1 MKKLLSLI
9 TICMIT
15 TLCISINSSAATFGD
30 NLTYDKV
37 SNAEIATKTNRFF
50 QEGTIHITNKQEI
63 KEYQESMGLKYDP
76 DVIEIYRHI
85 DVPNENAMIQT
96 LYFGDDYCIKNKN
109 ITRKTDKS
117 NVLRQYKRPA
127 GKVKISESVSIS
139 NTFSASGG
147 VTSKILNAQLGYNV
161 TKTNKFSISWSNTYK
176 YPVTIKIYPIYS
188 ITTGEVW
195 EKDLFFDDHVGN
207 FTAKKAIGDDIVV
220 KQRKTKK

>member
-37 SNAEIATKTNRFF
+37 SNAEIATKTNQFF

-63 KEYQESMGLKYDP
+63 KEYLESIGLKYDP

-96 LYFGDDYCIKNKN
+96 LYFGDDYCIKNKKV
-109 ITRKTDKS
+109 TRKTDKS

-139 NTFSASGG
+139 NTFSAS
-147 VTSKILNAQLGYNV
+147 VELHQ
-161 TKTNKFSISWSNTYK
+161 K
-176 YPVTIKIYPIYS
+176 Y
-188 ITTGEVW
+188 
-195 EKDLFFDDHVGN
+195 
-207 FTAKKAIGDDIVV
+207 
-220 KQRKTKK
+220 

>member
-1 MKKLLSLI
+1 
-9 TICMIT
+9 
-15 TLCISINSSAATFGD
+15 
-30 NLTYDKV
+30 
-37 SNAEIATKTNRFF
+37 
-50 QEGTIHITNKQEI
+50 
-63 KEYQESMGLKYDP
+63 MGLKYDP

-96 LYFGDDYCIKNKN
+96 LYFGDDYCIKNKK

-188 ITTGEVW
+188 ITIS
-195 EKDLFFDDHVGN
+195 LYS
-207 FTAKKAIGDDIVV
+207 
-220 KQRKTKK
+220 

>member
-1 MKKLLSLI
+1 M
-9 TICMIT
+9 
-15 TLCISINSSAATFGD
+15 
-30 NLTYDKV
+30 
-37 SNAEIATKTNRFF
+37 
-50 QEGTIHITNKQEI
+50 
-63 KEYQESMGLKYDP
+63 
-76 DVIEIYRHI
+76 
-85 DVPNENAMIQT
+85 
-96 LYFGDDYCIKNKN
+96 
-109 ITRKTDKS
+109 
-117 NVLRQYKRPA
+117 
-127 GKVKISESVSIS
+127 S

>member
-1 MKKLLSLI
+1 MKAP
-9 TICMIT
+9 
-15 TLCISINSSAATFGD
+15 NSPAANVGRLVGYEKPENPTPYMYEYAYAWADMPVNEAVVTGG
-30 NLTYDKV
+30 L
-37 SNAEIATKTNRFF
+37 E
-50 QEGTIHITNKQEI
+50 TNKNGLNQSSEEVV
-63 KEYQESMGLKYDP
+63 KED
-76 DVIEIYRHI
+76 I
-85 DVPNENAMIQT
+85 
-96 LYFGDDYCIKNKN
+96 YFGDDYCIKSKKV
-109 ITRKTDKS
+109 TRKTDKS

-176 YPVTIKIYPIYS
+176 YPVTITIYPIYS

>member
-1 MKKLLSLI
+1 
-9 TICMIT
+9 
-15 TLCISINSSAATFGD
+15 
-30 NLTYDKV
+30 
-37 SNAEIATKTNRFF
+37 
-50 QEGTIHITNKQEI
+50 
-63 KEYQESMGLKYDP
+63 
-76 DVIEIYRHI
+76 
-85 DVPNENAMIQT
+85 MIQA
-96 LYFGDDYCIKNKN
+96 LYFCDDYCIKNKKV
-109 ITRKTDKS
+109 TRKTDKR
-117 NVLRQYKRPA
+117 NVLRKYKRPA

-176 YPVTIKIYPIYS
+176 YPVTITIYPIYS

>member
-1 MKKLLSLI
+1 
-9 TICMIT
+9 MI
-15 TLCISINSSAATFGD
+15 F
-30 NLTYDKV
+30 
-37 SNAEIATKTNRFF
+37 
-50 QEGTIHITNKQEI
+50 ITNK
-63 KEYQESMGLKYDP
+63 K
-76 DVIEIYRHI
+76 V
-85 DVPNENAMIQT
+85 
-96 LYFGDDYCIKNKN
+96 
-109 ITRKTDKS
+109 TRKTDKS

-195 EKDLFFDDHVGN
+195 EKDLFFDDNVGN